1 MERFNGTFQD
11 HEINFK
17 WIKKKYTVLI
27 DGFQVYYNYIEKH
40 IDFDGKTS
48 VEPSKI
54 KVDGLNK

>member
-1 MERFNGTFQD
+1 M
-11 HEINFK
+11 
-17 WIKKKYTVLI
+17 TVLN
-27 DGFQVYYNYIEKH
+27 GFQVYYNYIEHMH